1 MNKNK
6 AIVIGLVG
14 VVLSLFTLPAFS
26 VECQQNTASLPL
38 WANSQ
43 PRSALLNFVEKVT
56 TEGSKDYVK
65 PIDRIAVIDND
76 GTLWSEKPTY
86 TQFLF
91 AFDQIKKKSANHPEW
106 KTTAPYSWVLNNNT
120 DAIFKKG
127 WDALVP
133 ILETAQSGMTPA
145 EYKQD
150 ILNWLKNNQSTRFNS
165 PYSSLV
171 FQPMIELIDYLQA
184 HQFDVFIVTGG
195 GSSFVKPWSEAIYH
209 IPAQNVIGTAFGYD
223 YKDGQL
229 EKNKKLI
236 YINDGPQ
243 KAINIETIIGKRPIL
258 AIGNSTGDEAMLK
271 WTTSQQGISLG
282 MLIHHTDA
290 KREWKYGADSFEGK
304 FTPALMEAAKQN
316 KWQVVDMKNDWCQIY
331 PTQSQQRV
339 LP

>member
-26 VECQQNTASLPL
+26 IECQQSTSSLPL

-43 PRSALLNFVEKVT
+43 PRSVLLSFVEKVT
-56 TEGSKDYVK
+56 TEGSNDYVK

-76 GTLWSEKPTY
+76 GTLWSEKSTY

-91 AFDQIKKKSANHPEW
+91 AFDQIKKKSVTHPEW
-106 KTTAPYSWVLNNNT
+106 KTKPPYSWVLNNNT

-127 WDALVP
+127 WAALLP
-133 ILETAQSGMTPA
+133 ILETSQSEMTPA
-145 EYKQD
+145 QYSED
-150 ILNWLKNNQSTRFNS
+150 VINWLKHNQSPRFKH
-165 PYSSLV
+165 PYTALV
-171 FQPMIELIDYLQA
+171 FQPMIELIDYLHA
-184 HQFDVFIVTGG
+184 HQFDVFIVTGA
-195 GSSFVKPWSEAIYH
+195 GSAFVKPWSEAIYH
-209 IPAQNVIGTAFGYD
+209 IPAQNVIGTTFGYS
-223 YKDGQL
+223 YSNGEL
-229 EKNKKLI
+229 EKNNKLV